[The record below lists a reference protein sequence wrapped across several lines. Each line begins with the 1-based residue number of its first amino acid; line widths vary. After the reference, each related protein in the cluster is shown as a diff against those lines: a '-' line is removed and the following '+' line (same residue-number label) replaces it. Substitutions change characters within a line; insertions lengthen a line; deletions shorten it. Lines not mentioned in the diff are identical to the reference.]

1 MSEPRLPAGLEI
13 LFERIRDAGGRAL
26 LVGGCVRDA
35 LLDVASKDVDIEVHE
50 LPVDTLLPLL
60 KQLGRVDEVGRSFGV
75 FKLRWRGED
84 VDIALPRRDRR
95 EGRGHKGIAATSDP
109 ALGVR
114 EAARRR
120 DLTVNAIAWDP
131 LQRVYEDPFGGRA
144 DLRARRLRAVDHDTF
159 GEDPLRALRVAQFA
173 ARFDFGVAPEL
184 EQLCAEMPLEELPS
198 ERVRGEVEKLILKG
212 RQVRRGWDLAWRTGM
227 WRRVVPVWDHECP
240 QRLERVCATTLE
252 EGPKLAAAYAAA
264 GPVTDALDALKVF
277 RREGYPVRDTA
288 LFLERHA
295 AMVDASDAVLR
306 GLADEGPIALLAVF
320 LEQPWLL
327 DRARALGV
335 ADGPLPAL
343 VAGKDLVALGV
354 RPGPRMG
361 ALLDEVR
368 RAQIAGTL
376 QTSDEARA
384 WLRDRV
390 T

>member
-35 LLDVASKDVDIEVHE
+35 LLDVPSKDVDIEVHA
-50 LPVDTLLPLL
+50 LPVDVLLPLL
-60 KQLGRVDEVGRSFGV
+60 KTLGRVDEVGRSFGV

-95 EGRGHKGIAATSDP
+95 EGPGHKGIAATSDP
-109 ALGVR
+109 GLGVR

-131 LQRVYEDPFGGRA
+131 LLRVYEDPFQGRA
-144 DLRARRLRAVDHDTF
+144 DLDARRLRAVDRDTF

-184 EQLCAEMPLEELPS
+184 EALCAAMPLEELPS

-212 RQVRRGWDLAWRTGM
+212 KRVCRGWDLAWRTGM
-227 WRRVVPVWDHECP
+227 WRRVVPAWDHACP
-240 QRLERVCATTLE
+240 PRFERVCATTLE

-264 GPVTDALDALKVF
+264 GPVAPALDALKVF

-295 AMVDASDAVLR
+295 AMVDASDATLR

-327 DRARALGV
+327 DRARGLGV

-343 VAGKDLVALGV
+343 VHGKDLVALGV

-376 QTSDEARA
+376 HTSDEARA